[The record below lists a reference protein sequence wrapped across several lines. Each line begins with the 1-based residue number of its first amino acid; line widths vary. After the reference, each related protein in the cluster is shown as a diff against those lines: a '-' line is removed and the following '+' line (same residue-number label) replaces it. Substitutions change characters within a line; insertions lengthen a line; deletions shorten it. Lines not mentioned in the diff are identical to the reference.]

1 MTSTLPS
8 QRCTIPVS
16 GMHCAGCSSTVQR
29 TLESAPGVMSANV
42 NLLTNSATVDFNPE
56 VTSPDHLVHVIR
68 ETGYGAE
75 LPSHDEHGDHHAGMH
90 DHAHGDEG
98 HLGLKVIVSLVA
110 AVLAMVFS
118 IPLAD
123 SATADPLM
131 RVMMPLADGMRRW
144 LPWTNR
150 ISADGWRYL
159 LLAITLPVVFW
170 AGRHFYTRAWAA
182 LRRKSADMYTLIAL
196 GTGAAFLF
204 SLASTLA
211 DDWLSARG
219 VEPHVYYE
227 AVTWIIALI
236 LLGNL
241 LEARARTRTSEAIRR
256 LIDLRPVTARVIRGD
271 REEEI
276 PLEQL
281 GVGDIVL
288 VRPGEKIAADGVIL
302 EGNSYVDE
310 SMLTGEAMP
319 TAKAPGAKVVGS
331 TINRGGSFRFR
342 VTQVGRDTVLSRII
356 HLVQEAQGSKA
367 PIQRL
372 ADRISAVFVP
382 VVILI
387 AIATFLAWSLVG
399 PPPAYLHALVAAVTV
414 LIIACPC
421 AMGLAVPTAVMAS
434 TGRGA
439 ELGVL
444 IKGGE
449 SLERA
454 GHIDVVVLDKTG
466 TVTEGRPAVELV
478 RVVRDGL
485 DQRGLLQLAAS
496 IERQSEHPL
505 GEAIIRAAEEQNI
518 PLRPVTE
525 FEVSTGKGVLG
536 AVNGNWVGV
545 GNAKLMA
552 ELGVGQADLRKEAEQ
567 LSSEGKTAMYVS
579 VDGQIAGLIAVADPI
594 RPTSREAVMRLKRLG
609 LQVVMLT
616 GDDRRTA
623 KSVAGSI
630 GVERVVAEVLPE
642 RKLDEIR
649 RIQENGRVV
658 AMVGDGLNDAP
669 ALAQADVGVA
679 MGTGTDVALESG
691 SVTLMRSDLL
701 GVVDAI
707 GLSRQ
712 TMRIIRQNLFW
723 AFVYNVIGI
732 PIAAGVLYPKSGVL
746 LSPAIAAAAMA
757 ASSLSVVAN
766 SLRLRNYK
774 RER

>member
-1 MTSTLPS
+1 
-8 QRCTIPVS
+8 
-16 GMHCAGCSSTVQR
+16 
-29 TLESAPGVMSANV
+29 
-42 NLLTNSATVDFNPE
+42 
-56 VTSPDHLVHVIR
+56 
-68 ETGYGAE
+68 
-75 LPSHDEHGDHHAGMH
+75 
-90 DHAHGDEG
+90 
-98 HLGLKVIVSLVA
+98 VSLVA
-110 AVLAMVFS
+110 AVLAMLFS

-123 SATADPLM
+123 AATADPLM

-144 LPWTNR
+144 LPWTSR
-150 ISADGWRYL
+150 ISSDGWRYL
-159 LLAITLPVVFW
+159 LLAITLPIVFW

-204 SLASTLA
+204 SLVSTLA

-276 PLEQL
+276 PPEQL
-281 GVGDIVL
+281 GVGNIVL

-319 TAKAPGAKVVGS
+319 TPKAPGDKVVGS

-356 HLVQEAQGSKA
+356 RLVQEAQGSKA

-387 AIATFLAWSLVG
+387 AIATFVVWSLVG
-399 PPPAYLHALVAAVTV
+399 PAPAYLHALVAAVTV

-518 PLRPVTE
+518 PLKPVTE

-567 LSSEGKTAMYVS
+567 LSSEGKTAVYVS

-594 RPTSREAVMRLKRLG
+594 RPSSREAVMRLKRLG

-679 MGTGTDVALESG
+679 MGSGTDVALESG

-707 GLSRQ
+707 GLSRR

-732 PIAAGVLYPKSGVL
+732 PIAAGVLYPGFGVL

-757 ASSLSVVAN
+757 ASSLSVVGN

>member
-1 MTSTLPS
+1 
-8 QRCTIPVS
+8 
-16 GMHCAGCSSTVQR
+16 
-29 TLESAPGVMSANV
+29 LESAPGVMSANV

-56 VTSPDHLVHVIR
+56 VTSPDQLVHVIR

-75 LPSHDEHGDHHAGMH
+75 LSSHDEHGDEHTGMH
-90 DHAHGDEG
+90 DHVHGDEG
-98 HLGLKVIVSLVA
+98 RLGLKVIVSLVA
-110 AVLAMVFS
+110 AVLAMLFS

-123 SATADPLM
+123 AATADPLM
-131 RVMMPLADGMRRW
+131 RFMMPLADGMRRL
-144 LPWTNR
+144 LPWTSR
-150 ISADGWRYL
+150 ISPDGWRYL

-204 SLASTLA
+204 SLVSTLA

-256 LIDLRPVTARVIRGD
+256 LIDLRPVTARVIRDD

-281 GVGDIVL
+281 QVGNVVL

-319 TAKAPGAKVVGS
+319 TPKAPGDKVVGS

-387 AIATFLAWSLVG
+387 AIATFVVWSLVG
-399 PPPAYLHALVAAVTV
+399 PAPAYLHALVAAVTV

-505 GEAIIRAAEEQNI
+505 GEAIIRAAEEQSI
-518 PLRPVTE
+518 PLKPVTE

-567 LSSEGKTAMYVS
+567 LSSEGKTAVYVS

-594 RPTSREAVMRLKRLG
+594 RPSSREAVMRLKRLG

-623 KSVAGSI
+623 KSVAGSV

-679 MGTGTDVALESG
+679 MGSGTDVALESG

-707 GLSRQ
+707 GLSRR

-732 PIAAGVLYPKSGVL
+732 PIAAGVLYPRFGVL

-757 ASSLSVVAN
+757 ASSLSVVGN
-766 SLRLRNYK
+766 SLRLRNYQ
-774 RER
+774 RGER

>member
-1 MTSTLPS
+1 MTSTVPS
-8 QRCTIPVS
+8 QSCTIPVS
-16 GMHCAGCSSTVQR
+16 GMHCAGCSATVQR
-29 TLESAPGVMSANV
+29 QLESAPGVTSAHV
-42 NLLTNSATVDFNPE
+42 NLLTNSATVEFDPE
-56 VTSPDHLVHVIR
+56 VTSPDQLVNVIR

-75 LPSHDEHGDHHAGMH
+75 LPAVGAEPQLAQPH
-90 DHAHGDEG
+90 DHAHHEASRN
-98 HLGLKVIVSLVA
+98 LGLKVTVSLIA
-110 AVLAMVFS
+110 AVLAMLFS
-118 IPLAD
+118 VPLAD
-123 SATADPLM
+123 GGTADPLM
-131 RVMMPLADGMRRW
+131 RIMMPLADAMRRW
-144 LPWTNR
+144 LPWTEQV
-150 ISADGWRYL
+150 SPTAWRYL
-159 LLAITLPVVFW
+159 LLTITLPVVFW
-170 AGRHFYTRAWAA
+170 AGRHFYVRAWAA
-182 LRRKSADMYTLIAL
+182 LRRGSADMYTLISL

-204 SLASTLA
+204 SLVSTLA
-211 DDWLSARG
+211 ADWLLAYG

-227 AVTWIIALI
+227 AVIWIIALI

-241 LEARARTRTSEAIRR
+241 LEDRAKARTSEAIRR
-256 LIDLRPVTARVIRGD
+256 LAQLRPATAWVVRGD
-271 REEEI
+271 DQVEV

-281 GVGDIVL
+281 RVEDVVL
-288 VRPGEKIAADGVIL
+288 VRPGEKIAADGVVL
-302 EGNSYVDE
+302 EGTSYVDE
-310 SMLTGEAMP
+310 SMITGEALP
-319 TAKAPGAKVVGS
+319 VTKAPGDKVVGA
-331 TINRGGSFRFR
+331 TLNRGGSFRLR

-356 HLVQEAQGSKA
+356 RLVQDAQGSKA

-372 ADRISAVFVP
+372 ADRVSAVFVP
-382 VVILI
+382 LVILI
-387 AIATFLAWSLVG
+387 AIATFVVWSIVG
-399 PPPAYLHALVAAVTV
+399 PAPAYLHALVAAVTV

-454 GHIDVVVLDKTG
+454 GDIDVVVLDKTG
-466 TVTEGRPAVELV
+466 TVTEGRPAVETV
-478 RVVRDGL
+478 RVVRQDL

-505 GEAIIRAAEEQNI
+505 GEAIVQAAEQQEI
-518 PLRPVTE
+518 PLKPVKE

-552 ELGVGQADLRKEAEQ
+552 ELGVGQAGLRKEAEQ
-567 LSSEGKTAMYVS
+567 LSSEGKTAVYVS
-579 VDGQIAGLIAVADPI
+579 VDGEIAGLIAVADPI
-594 RPTSREAVMRLKRLG
+594 RRTSREAVTRLKRLG

-623 KSVAGSI
+623 RSVAGSV
-630 GVERVVAEVLPE
+630 GVERIVAEVLPE
-642 RKLDEIR
+642 RKLEEIR
-649 RIQENGRVV
+649 RIQEHGRVV

-669 ALAQADVGVA
+669 ALAQADLGVA
-679 MGTGTDVALESG
+679 MGSGTDVAMETG
-691 SVTLMRSDLL
+691 AITLMRSDLL

-707 GLSRQ
+707 RLSRR

-723 AFVYNVIGI
+723 AFVYNIIGI
-732 PIAAGVLYPKSGVL
+732 PIAAGVLYPKFGVL

-757 ASSLSVVAN
+757 ASSVSVVLN